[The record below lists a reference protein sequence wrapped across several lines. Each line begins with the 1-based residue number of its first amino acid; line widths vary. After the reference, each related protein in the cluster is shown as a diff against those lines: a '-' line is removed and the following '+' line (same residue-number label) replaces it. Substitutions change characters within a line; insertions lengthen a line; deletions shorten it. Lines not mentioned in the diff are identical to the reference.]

1 MVLSRETPNA
11 LSVELLDNHW
21 KSRSTT
27 TLLTGAGDKRPELMF
42 WPVLPLLWCLGKPV
56 NLRRLLR
63 VVPSWTVLSVIPLTC
78 VTLQGDALGAEVRFE
93 LTTSTL

>member
-27 TLLTGAGDKRPELMF
+27 TLLTGASDKRPELMF

-63 VVPSWTVLSVIPLTC
+63 AVPSQSSFVSYPADLRHP
-78 VTLQGDALGAEVRFE
+78 AR
-93 LTTSTL
+93 